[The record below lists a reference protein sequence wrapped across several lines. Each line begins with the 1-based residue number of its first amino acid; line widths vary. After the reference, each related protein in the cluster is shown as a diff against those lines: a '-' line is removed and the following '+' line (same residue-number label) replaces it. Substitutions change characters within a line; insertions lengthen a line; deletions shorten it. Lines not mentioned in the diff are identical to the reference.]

1 MMRPKSARTS
11 RDLLPSYSCSVECEG
26 VFERKMEIENTTKR
40 AEYRQWQTVYITLV
54 GTALTV
60 YAAKK
65 DRGFGKKGGPGISPD
80 NPPWMK
86 KGKLIQQYSLM
97 HADAGIAADYRNL
110 LVEMSASSGMLTK
123 FCRRRYVIRV
133 RAETD
138 QFLISCVEL
147 STFIRWL
154 DALFSAIDVAA
165 PLEERD
171 FPRDQSIP
179 RVQRIRWLRGTQ
191 HQSMCSGN
199 PPGSS
204 SSAGSVSGCIGESS
218 GMDLHGGLSA
228 FDPMGNPESRFLA
241 AEQID
246 AEYMNEEDH
255 VLIADDDDED
265 GRIDPVAI
273 ANGTIPAPPASSPAS
288 ASTPVPAPAPTTG
301 PSRHADPLRRLST
314 TEYPH
319 DAIDY
324 LSGKWAPH
332 HVWTEA
338 HDLLYAKM
346 CYSVLLFRSPRK
358 SPFVVSKGTQWRV
371 DWQTGQMTRVLP
383 PQYNTEDKSAWE
395 IIHTQNMKR
404 R

>member
-1 MMRPKSARTS
+1 M
-11 RDLLPSYSCSVECEG
+11 
-26 VFERKMEIENTTKR
+26 
-40 AEYRQWQTVYITLV
+40 
-54 GTALTV
+54 
-60 YAAKK
+60 
-65 DRGFGKKGGPGISPD
+65 
-80 NPPWMK
+80 
-86 KGKLIQQYSLM
+86 
-97 HADAGIAADYRNL
+97 
-110 LVEMSASSGMLTK
+110 
-123 FCRRRYVIRV
+123 IRV

-165 PLEERD
+165 PIEERD

-179 RVQRIRWLRGTQ
+179 RVQRIRWLRGT
-191 HQSMCSGN
+191 HHHDHPC

-204 SSAGSVSGCIGESS
+204 SSAGSDAV
-218 GMDLHGGLSA
+218 GLSA
-228 FDPMGNPESRFLA
+228 FDPTGNPESRFLA
-241 AEQID
+241 AQHIGDMYDEEEYSTVEDEHAITAVD
-246 AEYMNEEDH
+246 AGD
-255 VLIADDDDED
+255 DDDDEA
-265 GRIDPVAI
+265 IDAVAL
-273 ANGTIPAPPASSPAS
+273 AHGTL
-288 ASTPVPAPAPTTG
+288 PAPAAPPTG
-301 PSRHADPLRRLST
+301 PARHADPLRRLST

-338 HDLLYAKM
+338 HDLLYARM

-358 SPFVVSKGTQWRV
+358 SPYVVSKGTQWRV